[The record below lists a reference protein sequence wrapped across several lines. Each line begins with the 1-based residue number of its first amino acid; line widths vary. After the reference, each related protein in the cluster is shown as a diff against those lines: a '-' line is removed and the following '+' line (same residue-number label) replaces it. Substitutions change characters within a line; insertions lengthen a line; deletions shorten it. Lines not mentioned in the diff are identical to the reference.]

1 MQQKMKEVKS
11 MSEESEEYVRTY
23 YYPYRCLPSTQVRGR
38 RPQHAEGF
46 CGRPMLR
53 KSKERLPIQGS
64 PCPNCGRRTRINEEN
79 LDFGFLEDRLAKHG
93 QNACHVKDTMIMI
106 HQDEMAEF
114 EEHGY
119 RKRTPSSK
127 YSNISEET
135 ITELEYVADG
145 LEQFVKECEEKEA
158 RGEYE

>member
-11 MSEESEEYVRTY
+11 MSEESERIY

-79 LDFGFLEDRLAKHG
+79 LDFGYLEDVLAKHG
-93 QNACHVKDTMIMI
+93 QNACHVIEVMKEI
-106 HQDEMAEF
+106 HEDELIYWK
-114 EEHGY
+114 EHGD
-119 RKRTPSSK
+119 KRVPSSK

-145 LEQFVKECEEKEA
+145 LEQFVKECEQKEA